1 MLGTPQHHNI
11 PLPKGWPRRVRS
23 AVIQVVS
30 LAHFSL
36 ITTRS
41 WAADSWDSYPAGT
54 TFAGAGLSPVGTT
67 SLCTAHLVHY
77 SRAAREEVW
86 TFGYDTVDSPRC
98 KTFETRWLI
107 DDPSI
112 DPMVLSMEATNKSL
126 GQQPVIDRKPS

>member
-1 MLGTPQHHNI
+1 MPGMAQYHNI
-11 PLPKGWPRRVRS
+11 PLPKGWPRRIRS
-23 AVIQVVS
+23 AVIQVIS
-30 LAHFSL
+30 LAR
-36 ITTRS
+36 IARRITRS
-41 WAADSWDSYPAGT
+41 RGRTWPSRHRLVS
-54 TFAGAGLSPVGTT
+54 
-67 SLCTAHLVHY
+67 LVHY